1 LEKKRARHQFTP
13 AELAIMKVLW
23 ERGGGTVQNVREKL
37 PGHPGPA
44 YTTVQ
49 TLLNILHRK
58 GKVKRT
64 LKGKSYEYAPKVSR
78 EGTASH
84 AIRDLLDRLF
94 GGSAEDLVMT
104 LVKDRHLTAE
114 KLEYLRQLVEQAQT
128 GRRDAER

>member
-1 LEKKRARHQFTP
+1 LGKKRARRQLTP
-13 AELAIMKVLW
+13 AELEIMKVLW
-23 ERGGGTVQNVREKL
+23 ETGGGTVRSVREKL

-44 YTTVQ
+44 YNTVQ

-78 EGTASH
+78 EGAVSH

-104 LVKDRHLTAE
+104 LLKDRHLTPE
-114 KLEYLRQLVEQAQT
+114 KLEHLKQLVEEDQA
-128 GRRDAER
+128 GRRNAER

>member
-13 AELAIMKVLW
+13 AELEIMKVLW

-94 GGSAEDLVMT
+94 GGSAENLVMT
-104 LVKDRHLTAE
+104 LVKDRHLTPE
-114 KLEYLRQLVEQAQT
+114 KLGHLKQLVEQTQT

>member
-1 LEKKRARHQFTP
+1 MQ
-13 AELAIMKVLW
+13 VLW
-23 ERGGGTVQNVREKL
+23 ETGGGTVQSVREKL

-58 GKVKRT
+58 GKVRRT
-64 LKGKSYEYAPKVSR
+64 LKGKSYEYAPRVSR
-78 EGTASH
+78 EGAASH

-94 GGSAEDLVMT
+94 GGSAEELVMT
-104 LVKDRHLTAE
+104 LVKDRHLTPE
-114 KLEYLRQLVEQAQT
+114 KLGRLKQLVEQTQT

>member
-13 AELAIMKVLW
+13 AELEIMKVLW

-104 LVKDRHLTAE
+104 LVKDRHLTPE
-114 KLEYLRQLVEQAQT
+114 KLEHLKQLVEQTQT